1 MTTFKRCLAAAAQ
14 QMEPRLQ
21 LAVENSGRAPD
32 LQAVRFARVAR
43 YEHWVGALRSATSPD
58 APQASHARSWRSQRD
73 ESQTSV
79 PLRSDVVEAKRSH

>member
-1 MTTFKRCLAAAAQ
+1 MTTFKRHLAAAAQ

-21 LAVENSGRAPD
+21 LVVESTRTPD

-43 YEHWVGALRSATSPD
+43 YEHWVGALRSATSSD
-58 APQASHARSWRSQRD
+58 AQQASHARSWRSQRD
-73 ESQTSV
+73 ESRTSV

>member
-21 LAVENSGRAPD
+21 LVEHSKRAPD
-32 LQAVRFARVAR
+32 LHAVRFAPIAR
-43 YEHWVGALRSATSPD
+43 YEQWAGALRGAASAEALQS
-58 APQASHARSWRSQRD
+58 SHARLWRAQRE

-79 PLRSDVVEAKRSH
+79 PLRCDLVEAKRSH